1 MNNKRTIM
9 KPAVLNLTGK
19 TINKNVTFLI
29 NLGRKFLPKPKSI
42 PYTEIITDIVTSVE
56 IRVR

>member
-1 MNNKRTIM
+1 M